1 MERPYAGKATILES
15 THETVVTIPTKKNWF
30 LLVFITVWLC
40 GWAIGWLSATG
51 TLTFSGGTDVDA
63 FLAVWLTL
71 WTIGGF
77 FIINFYVWMLLGKE
91 VITFNKNTITR
102 ARKGQLFFRDKTYDV
117 REVKSIRIKEP
128 EADSGFGMFQRQ
140 SFSAIVKAGTIH
152 FSYGLQTVKI
162 AAGIDEPE
170 AKLILA
176 KLVEK
181 QYLTEANF

>member
-1 MERPYAGKATILES
+1 MERPYAGRATIQEN

-40 GWAIGWLSATG
+40 GWAIGWFSVTG
-51 TLTFSGGTDVDA
+51 TLTFSGGTGVDA
-63 FLAVWLTL
+63 FLALWLTL

-77 FIINFYVWMLLGKE
+77 FIINFYVWMLAGKE
-91 VITFNKNTITR
+91 VITINKNTITR
-102 ARKGQLFFRDKTYDV
+102 ARKGQLFFKDKIYDV

-128 EADSGFGMFQRQ
+128 ETDTGFGMFQRQ
-140 SFSAIVKAGTIH
+140 SFSEMVKAGTIH
-152 FSYGLQTVKI
+152 FSYGMQTVKI
-162 AAGIDEPE
+162 ASGIDEPE